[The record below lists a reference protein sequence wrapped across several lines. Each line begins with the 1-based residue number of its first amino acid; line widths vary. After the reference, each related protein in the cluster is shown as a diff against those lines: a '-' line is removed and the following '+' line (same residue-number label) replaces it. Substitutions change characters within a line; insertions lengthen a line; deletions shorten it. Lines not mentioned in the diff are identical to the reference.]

1 MCLSLCARHGT
12 EIDLKKMP
20 LGNLKK
26 SQIQSGY
33 EVLTSI
39 QAVLEAEGGDADLRR
54 EQQLT
59 DLSNHFY
66 TVIPHD
72 FGLGRMKLIN
82 SLDDLRAKVKM
93 IEALLDIEAAVTM
106 LSNTSGGNG
115 SDSDGPKAEVDQH
128 YEKLHCKLKPVEP
141 GTEAYK
147 HMEKYVKEGKAPTGL
162 ASYEKFPKMKLTAVS
177 LDYLSSI
184 LVYLVYLYT
193 TIWFG
198 DSWYAIAAAQV
209 FEVAREGESDRF
221 EPQKSLG
228 NRRMLWHGS
237 RTSNFGGIL
246 SQGMRIA
253 PPEAPKTGYR
263 FVSPALLTAV
273 RTVAV
278 DLCASAAVATLCHL
292 DSALIVRVGKRSLLC

>member
-1 MCLSLCARHGT
+1 MRHAT

-39 QAVLEAEGGDADLRR
+39 QAVLEAEGDDGDLRR

-106 LSNTSGGNG
+106 LSSGGSG
-115 SDSDGPKAEVDQH
+115 TESDGPKAEVDQH

-147 HMEKYVKEGKAPTGL
+147 NMEQYVENGKAPKGL
-162 ASYEKFPKMKLTAVS
+162 ASYEKFPKMKLKAVS
-177 LDYLSSI
+177 LGHLH
-184 LVYLVYLYT
+184 LNMVWTL
-193 TIWFG
+193 
-198 DSWYAIAAAQV
+198 
-209 FEVAREGESDRF
+209 
-221 EPQKSLG
+221 
-228 NRRMLWHGS
+228 M
-237 RTSNFGGIL
+237 
-246 SQGMRIA
+246 
-253 PPEAPKTGYR
+253 
-263 FVSPALLTAV
+263 V
-273 RTVAV
+273 RYF
-278 DLCASAAVATLCHL
+278 CCAAV
-292 DSALIVRVGKRSLLC
+292 